1 MVDYKITQGVDYNY
15 YKEISISSV
24 TDFPDAPQVIIYFR
38 GPQRLMFI
46 CTSGTDIEYS
56 FNGNTT
62 HGKMSATTP
71 QNIFEFGPRDN
82 KKIWFKGTGDI
93 RVHAWQTHR

>member
-1 MVDYKITQGVDYNY
+1 MATIDIGTDFNHYQ
-15 YKEISISSV
+15 EISISGVSAY
-24 TDFPDAPQVIIYFR
+24 PDTAQAIIKFK

-46 CTSGTDIEYS
+46 CTSGTDVEYS

-62 HGKMSATTP
+62 HGKMSAAAP

-93 RVHAWQTHR
+93 RIHAWQTHR